1 MLEWFE
7 SVPPQLRNLGVPPDN
22 WAGQESNMKSTWDKL
37 VARLAC
43 LDLLTDSR
51 IEKYELQGR
60 YGSARQEAAR
70 VRLMARIERRNKDR
84 EDAIR
89 RRQEQRQAVH
99 DIVADL
105 I

>member
-1 MLEWFE
+1 
-7 SVPPQLRNLGVPPDN
+7 
-22 WAGQESNMKSTWDKL
+22 MKSTWDKL